1 MDPVPLHRKSA
12 HIPASAPA
20 QSAVVRMHLWLESS
34 DGVLFGMGR
43 LLLLREI
50 NACGSLTAAAAN
62 LGMSYRGAWGKIK
75 KTEELLGEKLIER
88 KGCRRSGYRLTPFG
102 ENLSERFDEWFHA
115 VERYALKKGND
126 LLPLH
131 ARAFPDK
138 NSDDLQPVKYNMLK

>member
-1 MDPVPLHRKSA
+1 MNTAPNTKQAGPDRLR
-12 HIPASAPA
+12 ASRRN
-20 QSAVVRMHLWLESS
+20 AVVRMHLWLESP

-50 NACGSLTAAAAN
+50 RNSGSLTAAATN

-75 KTEELLGEKLIER
+75 RTEELLGEQLIER

-115 VERYALKKGND
+115 VERFALQKSND
-126 LLPLH
+126 LLPIKTLP
-131 ARAFPDK
+131 FSGQK
-138 NSDDLQPVKYNMLK
+138 